1 MSKSASRGRSVAKGK
16 GAKAPAAAMISP
28 TESSSKDT
36 PTQKQDEEEAVNA
49 IVTPVGKTTVK
60 RGKTEKSKARRT
72 LFPANA
78 PDDSSAVLVSPQPN
92 KGLIGS
98 EEDVEY
104 ATMQRKRKS
113 TITSRPPAKRRLIFG
128 RLVSIPE
135 PLPSV
140 RQVYKIVNKLTGSL
154 GGNGYSGPIYG
165 ELTMGS
171 MQKMIDLMME
181 HTHLNQH
188 SRFIDVGSGIG
199 KPNLHVAQYPGVEFS
214 CGVEMEHTRWSL
226 GMTCLKAILETA
238 QAQSQNLPSDESIQ
252 GNCMFLH
259 KNILEAKT
267 FDPFTH
273 IYMFSI
279 GFPPPLW
286 TRLSEMWNSSGSS
299 SPPSSEPE
307 GTQNCEYLICYHGP
321 KSIIEKYEFD
331 VELLA
336 QMPTSM
342 HGSKEGHM
350 GYVYKRKHKSAAG
363 KSCKPKAGEKPRA
376 SSRTRVKCDTLFQ
389 PSFDLVQQGLDP
401 LHEHVS
407 QQLEETMGG
416 GRRTRRSSQRV
427 LTRASGYE

>member
-1 MSKSASRGRSVAKGK
+1 MLKWNILDG
-16 GAKAPAAAMISP
+16 
-28 TESSSKDT
+28 
-36 PTQKQDEEEAVNA
+36 
-49 IVTPVGKTTVK
+49 
-60 RGKTEKSKARRT
+60 
-72 LFPANA
+72 
-78 PDDSSAVLVSPQPN
+78 
-92 KGLIGS
+92 
-98 EEDVEY
+98 
-104 ATMQRKRKS
+104 
-113 TITSRPPAKRRLIFG
+113 
-128 RLVSIPE
+128 
-135 PLPSV
+135 
-140 RQVYKIVNKLTGSL
+140 
-154 GGNGYSGPIYG
+154 
-165 ELTMGS
+165 
-171 MQKMIDLMME
+171 
-181 HTHLNQH
+181 
-188 SRFIDVGSGIG
+188 
-199 KPNLHVAQYPGVEFS
+199 
-214 CGVEMEHTRWSL
+214 
-226 GMTCLKAILETA
+226 TCLKAILEAA
-238 QAQSQNLPSDESIQ
+238 QAQPQNLPSDESIQ

-259 KNILEAKT
+259 NNILEAKT

-273 IYMFSI
+273 IYMFSIGASIFRGFVVGLLEDGFTHLHVFPSLTSTI

-299 SPPSSEPE
+299 AAPSAVPE
-307 GTQNCEYLICYHGP
+307 GTRNCEYLICYHGP

-363 KSCKPKAGEKPRA
+363 KSHKSKAGEKPRA
-376 SSRTRVKCDTLFQ
+376 SSRTRVKCDPLFQ

>member
-1 MSKSASRGRSVAKGK
+1 MEA
-16 GAKAPAAAMISP
+16 
-28 TESSSKDT
+28 SSKGT
-36 PTQKQDEEEAVNA
+36 PSRKQDEETTVNA
-49 IVTPVGKTTVK
+49 IVTPVEKTPMK
-60 RGKTEKSKARRT
+60 RGKARSSKSNARRT
-72 LFPANA
+72 LFSASA
-78 PDDSSAVLVSPQPN
+78 PNDSSAVLVSPQPK
-92 KGLIGS
+92 KGTTDGN
-98 EEDVEY
+98 EDAEF
-104 ATMQRKRKS
+104 AIRQRKRKS
-113 TITSRPPAKRRLIFG
+113 TITARPAAKRRLIFG
-128 RLVSIPE
+128 KLVSIPE

-181 HTHLNQH
+181 HTHLNEH

-226 GMTCLKAILETA
+226 GMTCLKAILDEA
-238 QAQSQNLPSDESIQ
+238 QAQQQQNLPSDESIR

-259 KNILEAKT
+259 NNILEAKT

-273 IYMFSI
+273 VYMFSI

-286 TRLSEMWNSSGSS
+286 TRLSEMWNNSGSS
-299 SPPSSEPE
+299 SAPLSDLE
-307 GTQNCEYLICYHGP
+307 GTRNCEYLICYHGP
-321 KSIIEKYEFD
+321 KAIIEDYEFD

-363 KSCKPKAGEKPRA
+363 KSRKSKASGDKQRA
-376 SSRTRVKCDTLFQ
+376 SSRRAVKCDPLFQ
-389 PSFDLVQQGLDP
+389 HSFDLVQQGLDP
-401 LHEHVS
+401 LQEQVS
-407 QQLEETMGG
+407 QQLEETLGG
-416 GRRTRRSSQRV
+416 GRRTRRSKQRV
-427 LTRASGYE
+427 LTRASAYE

>member
-1 MSKSASRGRSVAKGK
+1 MSKVAAQRRSVAKGK
-16 GAKAPAAAMISP
+16 GSKATAARTISISP
-28 TESSSKDT
+28 M
-36 PTQKQDEEEAVNA
+36 EATANA
-49 IVTPVGKTTVK
+49 IVTPVSKTPAE
-60 RGKTEKSKARRT
+60 RGKAKSSKSNARRT
-72 LFPANA
+72 LFPASA
-78 PDDSSAVLVSPQPN
+78 PADSSAVLVSPQPK
-92 KGLIGS
+92 KGTIGG
-98 EEDVEY
+98 EDDDTEF
-104 ATMQRKRKS
+104 AIMQRKRKS
-113 TITSRPPAKRRLIFG
+113 TITARPPAKRRLIFG
-128 RLVSIPE
+128 KLVSIPE
-135 PLPSV
+135 PLPNV

-181 HTHLNQH
+181 HTHLNEH

-199 KPNLHVAQYPGVEFS
+199 KPNLHVSQYPGVEFS

-226 GMTCLKAILETA
+226 GMTCLKAILDEAQTQQQQNITA
-238 QAQSQNLPSDESIQ
+238 DKSIRG

-259 KNILEAKT
+259 HNILEAKT

-273 IYMFSI
+273 VYMFSI

-286 TRLSEMWNSSGSS
+286 TRLSEMWNKSGRSA
-299 SPPSSEPE
+299 SPAEPE

-321 KSIIEKYEFD
+321 KAIIEDYEFD
-331 VELLA
+331 VELMA

-350 GYVYKRKHKSAAG
+350 GYIYKRMTKSSAG
-363 KSCKPKAGEKPRA
+363 KGKNSKDSGEKQKA
-376 SSRTRVKCDTLFQ
+376 SSRRAIKCDPLFQ
-389 PSFDLVQQGLDP
+389 HSFHLVQQGLNP

-407 QQLEETMGG
+407 QQLEETLGG
-416 GRRTRRSSQRV
+416 GRRTRRSTKRV